1 MSNGSAAEKWRRR
14 LAEQSHGGQ
23 SIQACCKQ
31 HGLANASFHYW
42 KRRLRAEASPA
53 PERFLP
59 IGVAASSSTSSTLAL
74 EGPDGWTLR
83 VPCEEQALRLVLRL
97 LGERRC

>member
-14 LAEQSHGGQ
+14 LVEQDRSGQ
-23 SIQACCKQ
+23 SIKAFCEQ

-42 KRRLRAEASPA
+42 KRRLREEASPA

-59 IGVAASSSTSSTLAL
+59 VGVVASSSTFAL

>member
-14 LAEQSHGGQ
+14 LAEQDQ
-23 SIQACCKQ
+23 SGEPIKTFCER

-53 PERFLP
+53 PEGFVP
-59 IGVAASSSTSSTLAL
+59 VGVVAAPSTLAL
-74 EGPDGWTLR
+74 EGPNGWTLR
-83 VPCEEQALRLVLRL
+83 VPCEEPALRLVLRL